1 MLELALV
8 LADEAPLEGPSIS
21 IALFDA
27 EEARGE
33 RLFEEDGTRGSRQY
47 VTYAESGKQG
57 SPLLADVE
65 SMILFDLVGDCD
77 LQVPREANSDEAI
90 YELFAAAA
98 ASESGGSGSPAPFVG
113 ETSAISDDHIPF
125 IEEGI
130 PTIDII
136 DFTFG
141 SGESPGPFWHTTDDT
156 LDKVCPESLEA
167 VGEPAV
173 RVLDPSS

>member
-1 MLELALV
+1 MTGRSRRTGPA
-8 LADEAPLEGPSIS
+8 APSSTWPSPKPES
-21 IALFDA
+21 
-27 EEARGE
+27 RGR
-33 RLFEEDGTRGSRQY
+33 RLCHE
-47 VTYAESGKQG
+47 
-57 SPLLADVE
+57 VE
-65 SMILFDLVGDCD
+65 SMILFDLIGDCD

-90 YELFAAAA
+90 YEVFAAA
-98 ASESGGSGSPAPFVG
+98 ASELSGSGSPAPFVG

-125 IEEGI
+125 IEKGI

-141 SGESPGPFWHTTDDT
+141 SGETPGPYWHTTEDT

-173 RVLDPSS
+173 RVLDPSG